1 MFLLLGS
8 IPGSI
13 SFFRAGTDCLGD
25 ASTFLAAVEPFL
37 LAAEVAD
44 SCFFMVFEL
53 VLTFDTTFCF

>member
-1 MFLLLGS
+1 MLGS
-8 IPGSI
+8 L
-13 SFFRAGTDCLGD
+13 SFFGAGTDYLGG